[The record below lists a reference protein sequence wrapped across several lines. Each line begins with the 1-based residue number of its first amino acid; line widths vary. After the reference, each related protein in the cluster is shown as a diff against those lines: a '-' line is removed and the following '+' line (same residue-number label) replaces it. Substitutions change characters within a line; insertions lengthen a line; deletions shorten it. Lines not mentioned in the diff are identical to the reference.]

1 MATGATEA
9 TGAFFTAYD
18 KVLARWP
25 EGTEHRTV
33 PTPFGDT
40 YVAVCGPPDAPPLVL
55 LPGGGAT
62 AGSWFANVAAWARTR
77 RVYAVDLIG
86 EAGRSVPDASRPIR
100 SVADLT
106 VWLDAL
112 LDGLR
117 ADADTAVDLGG
128 HAAVDLGGHSY
139 GAWIALHYALH
150 APHRVRRLVLVD
162 PTQCFAGFR
171 PGYLLHALPM
181 LLRPSAR
188 RTRAF
193 LTWETGGIPLDPDW
207 LRLQE
212 CAAEFP
218 TAKPVTG
225 PRPAPDALRALRLPV
240 LVLLA
245 GRGRAHDAGKVAARA
260 AELLPD
266 VRTAVL
272 PGVSHHALPHT
283 EPAELGR
290 RVGEFLD

>member
-1 MATGATEA
+1 MTTEA
-9 TGAFFTAYD
+9 FFIAYD
-18 KVLARWP
+18 KVLAKWP

-33 PTPFGDT
+33 STPFGDT
-40 YVAVCGPPDAPPLVL
+40 YAAVCGPVGAPPLVL

-62 AGSWFANVAAWARTR
+62 AGSWFANVAKWARKR

-86 EAGRSVPDASRPIR
+86 EAGRSAPDASRPIR
-100 SVADLT
+100 TVADLT
-106 VWLDAL
+106 GWLDAL
-112 LDGLR
+112 LDGLG
-117 ADADTAVDLGG
+117 AEEPVDLC
-128 HAAVDLGGHSY
+128 GHSY

-171 PGYLLHALPM
+171 PNYLLHALPM

-193 LTWETGGIPLDPDW
+193 LTWETGGVPLDPDW

-212 CAAEFP
+212 HTADFP
-218 TAKPVTG
+218 TVKPVTG

-260 AELLPD
+260 ADLLPA

-272 PGVSHHALPHT
+272 RDVGHHGLPHT
-283 EPAELGR
+283 RTAELNGR
-290 RVGEFLD
+290 VAEFLG

>member
-1 MATGATEA
+1 MTTEA
-9 TGAFFTAYD
+9 FFIAYD
-18 KVLARWP
+18 TVLAKWP

-33 PTPFGDT
+33 STPFGDT
-40 YVAVCGPPDAPPLVL
+40 YAAVCGPVGAPPLVL

-62 AGSWFANVAAWARTR
+62 AGSWFANVAKWARKR

-86 EAGRSVPDASRPIR
+86 EPGRSVPDAGRPIR
-100 SVADLT
+100 SVSDLT
-106 VWLDAL
+106 GWLDAL
-112 LDGLR
+112 LDGL
-117 ADADTAVDLGG
+117 GIEG
-128 HAAVDLGGHSY
+128 AVDLGGHSY

-181 LLRPSAR
+181 LLRPSGR

-193 LTWETGGIPLDPDW
+193 LTWETGGVPLNTDW

-212 CAAEFP
+212 QTAGFP
-218 TAKPVTG
+218 KAKPVTG
-225 PRPAPDALRALRLPV
+225 PRPAPDALRELRLPV

-245 GRGRAHDAGKVAARA
+245 GRGRAHDARKVGARA
-260 AELLPD
+260 AGLLPD

-272 PGVSHHALPHT
+272 PDVGHHGLPHNRT
-283 EPAELGR
+283 AELNGR
-290 RVGEFLD
+290 VAEFLG

>member
-1 MATGATEA
+1 MADID
-9 TGAFFTAYD
+9 AFRTAYD
-18 KVLARWP
+18 KVLGKWP
-25 EGTEHRTV
+25 EGTVHRAV

-40 YVAVCGPPDAPPLVL
+40 HVTVCGPADAPPLVL

-62 AGSWFANVAAWARTR
+62 AGSWFANVAELARTR
-77 RVYAVDLIG
+77 RVFAVDLIG
-86 EAGRSVPDASRPIR
+86 EAGRSVPDPSRPIR

-106 VWLDAL
+106 GWLDAL
-112 LDGLR
+112 LDALLDRVGG
-117 ADADTAVDLGG
+117 DAVDLC
-128 HAAVDLGGHSY
+128 GHSY

-171 PGYLLHALPM
+171 AGYLLHALPT

-193 LTWETGGIPLDPDW
+193 LTWETGGIPLDADW

-212 CAAEFP
+212 CAADFP
-218 TAKPVTG
+218 SVKPVTG
-225 PRPAPDALRALRLPV
+225 PRPAPDALRTLRLPV

-245 GRGRAHDAGKVAARA
+245 GSGRAHDAGKVAARA

-272 PGVSHHALPHT
+272 PGAGHHALPHT
-283 EPAELGR
+283 GAAELNR
-290 RVGEFLD
+290 MVAEFLG

>member
-1 MATGATEA
+1 MATGASEA
-9 TGAFFTAYD
+9 TGAFCTAYD

-40 YVAVCGPPDAPPLVL
+40 YAAVCGPADAPPLVL

-106 VWLDAL
+106 GWLDAL
-112 LDGLR
+112 LDGLG
-117 ADADTAVDLGG
+117 ADAN
-128 HAAVDLGGHSY
+128 AAVDLGGHSY

-171 PGYLLHALPM
+171 TGYLLHALPM
-181 LLRPSAR
+181 LLRPSAG

-212 CAAEFP
+212 YAAEFP
-218 TAKPVTG
+218 TTKPVTG

-283 EPAELGR
+283 ESAELTR

>member
-1 MATGATEA
+1 MTTE
-9 TGAFFTAYD
+9 AFFTAYD
-18 KVLARWP
+18 KVLAKWP

-40 YVAVCGPPDAPPLVL
+40 YVAVCGPVDAPPLVL

-62 AGSWFANVAAWARTR
+62 AGSWFANVAEWARTR

-100 SVADLT
+100 AVADLT
-106 VWLDAL
+106 GWLDAL
-112 LDGLR
+112 LDGLGV
-117 ADADTAVDLGG
+117 DA
-128 HAAVDLGGHSY
+128 AASVDLGGHSY

-150 APHRVRRLVLVD
+150 APHRIRRLVLVD

-171 PGYLLHALPM
+171 PGYLLHALP
-181 LLRPSAR
+181 LLRPSGR

-193 LTWETGGIPLDPDW
+193 LAWETGGIPLDADW

-212 CAAEFP
+212 YAAEFP
-218 TAKPVTG
+218 RAKPVTG

-290 RVGEFLD
+290 QVGEFID

>member
-1 MATGATEA
+1 MATEA
-9 TGAFFTAYD
+9 FFIAYD
-18 KVLARWP
+18 KVLAKWP
-25 EGTEHRTV
+25 AGTEHRTV
-33 PTPFGDT
+33 STPFGDT
-40 YVAVCGPPDAPPLVL
+40 YVAVCGPAGAPPLVL

-62 AGSWFANVAAWARTR
+62 AGSWFANVGKWARKR

-86 EAGRSVPDASRPIR
+86 EAGRSVPDAGRPIR

-106 VWLDAL
+106 GWLDAL
-112 LDGLR
+112 LDGLG
-117 ADADTAVDLGG
+117 TGGPGTEGLGTG
-128 HAAVDLGGHSY
+128 GAVDLGGHSY

-193 LTWETGGIPLDPDW
+193 LAWETGGIALDADW

-212 CAAEFP
+212 LAAGFP

-245 GRGRAHDAGKVAARA
+245 GSGRAHNAGKVAARA

-272 PGVSHHALPHT
+272 PGVGHHALPHSRT
-283 EPAELGR
+283 AELNGR
-290 RVGEFLD
+290 VAEFLG